1 MGERALRGLYRG
13 RKPLAFRS
21 AKKNLFAPWT
31 AIYPDRHSTFQ
42 TKQVVFTR
50 RDAAQPTSKNSQRCA
65 KRERCHAPHASHR
78 EQARRTRPS
87 HSPEAPAKY
96 SRTAT
101 RAQVHVNSTGAR
113 GGRRDEESGEL
124 LPPVHLQRLQVIF
137 QWDYCC
143 SCQARAQRRRTSSC
157 LVKINLPSRQAACLA
172 EVLPRRFGAAPAT
185 VLACVSQCAA
195 VCDPYVVWPCSR
207 E

>member
-1 MGERALRGLYRG
+1 M
-13 RKPLAFRS
+13 AFRS
-21 AKKNLFAPWT
+21 AKKNFFLQRGIPSIQTDTAP
-31 AIYPDRHSTFQ
+31 
-42 TKQVVFTR
+42 
-50 RDAAQPTSKNSQRCA
+50 SKRSRWFSPGATLRSQLQRNPSCA

-113 GGRRDEESGEL
+113 GGRRDEESGDQL
-124 LPPVHLQRLQVIF
+124 APVHLQRLQIIF
-137 QWDYCC
+137 QWDCCC

-157 LVKINLPSRQAACLA
+157 MVKINLLSRRAVCLA
-172 EVLPRRFGAAPAT
+172 AVLPRQFGAAHAT
-185 VLACVSQCAA
+185 MLACVSQCAA
-195 VCDPYVVWPCSR
+195 VCDPYVVLPCS
-207 E
+207 

>member
-1 MGERALRGLYRG
+1 M
-13 RKPLAFRS
+13 
-21 AKKNLFAPWT
+21 
-31 AIYPDRHSTFQ
+31 
-42 TKQVVFTR
+42 VFTR
-50 RDAAQPTSKNSQRCA
+50 RDAAQQTSKNSQRCA

-113 GGRRDEESGEL
+113 GGRHDEKSGDQL
-124 LPPVHLQRLQVIF
+124 APVHLQRLQIIF
-137 QWDYCC
+137 QWDCCC

-157 LVKINLPSRQAACLA
+157 MVKINLRFTTSRVRAVCLA
-172 EVLPRRFGAAPAT
+172 AVLPRQFGAAHAT
-185 VLACVSQCAA
+185 MLACVSQCTA
-195 VCDPYVVWPCSR
+195 VCDPYVVLPCS
-207 E
+207 